1 MRTKVLFATM
11 ALLVLVSTLA
21 GCAPGTKEPQ
31 YPTGPITYLIVFDPG
46 GQSDRRAR
54 MQQPELE
61 RILGQKIL
69 IDYKVGGGG
78 AVGWAECVRA
88 KPDGYTMCGINVP
101 HIILQPLQQDVGYKT
116 EQLVPVA
123 FFERTPLG
131 LAVLN
136 TSPYKT
142 LQEFLDAAKANPG
155 KISIGG
161 SGTFSGHHMATL
173 WLQKLTGAQFNYV
186 PFTGAAPQM
195 TAFLGGHVDAV
206 IANSD
211 DLVKY
216 ADQIRVLAIGTESP
230 FEALPGA
237 PTFKSQGVDMVIGIE
252 RGVAVP
258 SGTPDYVI
266 KKLESAFLEIH
277 KKADV
282 QAQMRKDGFE
292 PLAMGHQESKA
303 YIEKMTGV
311 YKDLAAQVK

>member
-1 MRTKVLFATM
+1 MRTKALFAAM
-11 ALLVLVSTLA
+11 VLLVLASTLA
-21 GCAPGTKEPQ
+21 GCAAGTKEPQ

-142 LQEFLDAAKANPG
+142 LQEFLDAAKAKPG
-155 KISIGG
+155 QISIGG

-230 FEALPGA
+230 FEALPGV

-252 RGVAVP
+252 RGAAVP

-277 KKADV
+277 KNADV

-292 PLAMGHQESKA
+292 PLAMGHEESKA